1 MTVRSLRMNDVL
13 TVCEVEVYSE
23 RRGKLHNNNNNNNNN
38 IYTFVFSLLMPM
50 TIKVIMAVVM
60 IHSYIE
66 YDTCISSL
74 K

>member
-1 MTVRSLRMNDVL
+1 MNDAL

-23 RRGKLHNNNNNNNNN
+23 RRGTL
-38 IYTFVFSLLMPM
+38 FVDTYDNKGYNDS
-50 TIKVIMAVVM
+50 IVM

-66 YDTCISSL
+66 YDTCTCMSSL